1 MLYGRGAEQAE
12 VDALLEAARAGRSG
26 AVIVKG
32 ETGIGKSALLDYAA
46 EQAAGWPMLRTL
58 GVESESELPF
68 AALHLLLRPVLG
80 HVERLPPGQAAA
92 LRGAIG
98 AAPAGVADRFL
109 VGLAALTLLS
119 DLAGDGPILC
129 LIDDA
134 QWLDDASADALLFAA
149 RRLNAEGVVMLFA
162 SRDGAA
168 APRPGPMAAPG
179 PGAMAMP
186 PPGAV
191 TAQRPGAVTAPPPG
205 AVTTPRPGAMTTLG
219 KTSMGAFAAPGVASS
234 RMEPV
239 AAPGVTRPRLEALAS
254 TGVAELRLG
263 RLEEVA
269 AEAFLAER
277 AADLAPQV
285 RRRIL
290 DEAAGN
296 PLALIEFA
304 AVLTPEQRAGRLS
317 PLPFAGESGPL
328 SQRVRNTFEAHI
340 DRFPEPARAALLVA
354 AADDTGDLDLV
365 LRAAARLGATVADLA
380 LAEREELIQLSA
392 AGLSF
397 RHPLI
402 RSAAYRGAPYFRRV
416 AAHLALAESL
426 SDQTAGC
433 LGDPTA
439 RSLTGQVARSLK
451 ARPATPLPGR
461 AAAPPP
467 DRTAP
472 PLGGQA
478 APPLKTRTPAPLHDR
493 TAPPLGGQAVESLGG
508 QARADRRAWHR
519 AAAATG
525 PDEEVAG
532 DLERAAVRA
541 RDRQGSAAAS
551 VAYERAADLTADT
564 GHTARRLIAAAELAV
579 QAGQLKRAIGL
590 ADRAAPFATT
600 PTEHAGLARVRACVE
615 VEQGSPSAAGRLL
628 TEGADHVLTADP
640 ALAARMLAEAI
651 HYASFAADPKLAH
664 DADLRLAALPLP
676 KEPLLAGM
684 AVGEDLPVGDDSPAR
699 TTSEL
704 QPLATETTVV
714 ARPVEGVSRTTAE
727 LAAGMA
733 VVARLVAGQAVAD
746 VSPIRAVGA
755 LADEFGE
762 LLPLITSLSVVSGD
776 EVTAH
781 RLAGALV
788 ARCREHGLIGVLPQA
803 LALLAQAQLL
813 RGRHREASA
822 AASEALSVAADIHQA
837 HRAGHV
843 HGLLAW
849 LAAVGGE
856 EGRCQELAAKAD
868 GDVEATRALAA
879 WALGLS
885 QLGWGRAGAALDQLQ
900 TAGQRHPV
908 VALYAAPDL
917 VEAAV
922 RAGRE
927 DLAVRAAAGFEGW
940 ATVVDRPWATA
951 VAARLRGLL
960 AQGDEAGEHFAR
972 AVAVPADQPFQQARN
987 ELLYGEWLRRAHR
1000 RSDARLRLRAA
1011 LEGFDALGAV
1021 PWARRAHGELEAAG
1035 AAAVSRS
1042 GGLLDRLTPQ
1052 ERQVVRL
1059 AAAGLS
1065 NRQIGARLFLSP
1077 RTVGHHLYK
1086 AFPKLGVASRAQL
1099 TGLDLSR

>member
-80 HVERLPPGQAAA
+80 HVERMPPGQAAA

-168 APRPGPMAAPG
+168 TPRPGPMTAPG
-179 PGAMAMP
+179 PGT
-186 PPGAV
+186 V
-191 TAQRPGAVTAPPPG
+191 
-205 AVTTPRPGAMTTLG
+205 TTLG
-219 KTSMGAFAAPGVASS
+219 ETSPRMGAFAAPGVASS

-508 QARADRRAWHR
+508 HAVESLGGQARADRRAWHR

-564 GHTARRLIAAAELAV
+564 AHTARRLIAAAELAV

-704 QPLATETTVV
+704 QPLATTVV

-762 LLPLITSLSVVSGD
+762 LLQLATSLSVVSGD

-972 AVAVPADQPFQQARN
+972 AVDVPADQPFQQARN

>member
-12 VDALLEAARAGRSG
+12 VDVLLEAARTGRSG
-26 AVIVKG
+26 AVIIKG
-32 ETGIGKSALLDYAA
+32 ETGIGKSALLGYAA
-46 EQAAGWPMLRTL
+46 RQAAGWPVLRTL
-58 GVESESELPF
+58 GVESETELPF

-80 HVERLPPGQAAA
+80 YVERLPPGQAAA

-98 AAPAGVADRFL
+98 AAPAEVADRFL

-129 LIDDA
+129 LVDDA

-149 RRLNAEGVVMLFA
+149 RRLHAEGVVMLFA

-168 APRPGPMAAPG
+168 TP
-179 PGAMAMP
+179 
-186 PPGAV
+186 
-191 TAQRPGAVTAPPPG
+191 RPGAVTA
-205 AVTTPRPGAMTTLG
+205 
-219 KTSMGAFAAPGVASS
+219 
-234 RMEPV
+234 
-239 AAPGVTRPRLEALAS
+239 

-269 AEAFLAER
+269 AEAFLADR
-277 AADLAPQV
+277 AAELAPQV

-433 LGDPTA
+433 LGD
-439 RSLTGQVARSLK
+439 
-451 ARPATPLPGR
+451 
-461 AAAPPP
+461 
-467 DRTAP
+467 RTAMVLKTQTTAAS
-472 PLGGQA
+472 LGGQV
-478 APPLKTRTPAPLHDR
+478 
-493 TAPPLGGQAVESLGG
+493 VESLGG
-508 QARADRRAWHR
+508 QVRADRRAWHR

-541 RDRQGSAAAS
+541 RDRQGTAAAS

-564 GHTARRLIAAAELAV
+564 ARTARRLIAAAELAG

-590 ADRAAPFATT
+590 AGRAAPLATT
-600 PTEHAGLARVRACVE
+600 PDEHAGLARVRAFVE

-628 TEGADHVLTADP
+628 TEGAEHLLTADP
-640 ALAARMLAEAI
+640 AVAARMLAEAI

-664 DADLRLAALPLP
+664 DADLRLRALPPPKGPLP
-676 KEPLLAGM
+676 TGMTAGGSRPM
-684 AVGEDLPVGDDSPAR
+684 EDVSPI
-699 TTSEL
+699 S
-704 QPLATETTVV
+704 
-714 ARPVEGVSRTTAE
+714 TAGG

-733 VVARLVAGQAVAD
+733 VVARLVEGRSVAD
-746 VSPIRAVGA
+746 VSPIRAVAA
-755 LADEFGE
+755 LVGGFGE
-762 LLPLITSLSVVSGD
+762 LLPLATSLSVISGD

-781 RLAGALV
+781 QLAGSLV

-803 LALLAQAQLL
+803 LALLAQAELL

-822 AASEALSVAADIHQA
+822 AASEALSVASDIHQA

-856 EGRCQELAAKAD
+856 EGRCQELAAKAG

-885 QLGWGRAGAALDQLQ
+885 QLGRGRAGAALDHLQ

-927 DLAVRAAAGFEGW
+927 DVAVRAAAGFDGW
-940 ATVVDRPWATA
+940 AAVVDRPWASA
-951 VAARLRGLL
+951 IAARLRGLL
-960 AQGDEAGEHFAR
+960 AQGDAAGRHFAR

-1000 RSDARLRLRAA
+1000 RSEARRRLRAA
-1011 LEGFDALGAV
+1011 FEAFDALGAA

-1035 AAAVSRS
+1035 EAAVTRG

-1099 TGLDLSR
+1099 TGLDLNR

>member
-1 MLYGRGAEQAE
+1 MLHGRGAEQAE

-46 EQAAGWPMLRTL
+46 ERAAGWPMLRTL
-58 GVESESELPF
+58 GVESETELPF

-80 HVERLPPGQAAA
+80 HVERLPSGQAAA

-168 APRPGPMAAPG
+168 TPRPDAMTTPGETSPWMGALAVPTVAPPRVEPMAAPG
-179 PGAMAMP
+179 D
-186 PPGAV
+186 
-191 TAQRPGAVTAPPPG
+191 
-205 AVTTPRPGAMTTLG
+205 
-219 KTSMGAFAAPGVASS
+219 
-234 RMEPV
+234 
-239 AAPGVTRPRLEALAS
+239 TRPRMEALAS

-263 RLEEVA
+263 RLEAAA
-269 AEAFLAER
+269 AEAFLSER
-277 AADLAPQV
+277 ADDLAPQV
-285 RRRIL
+285 RRRVL

-340 DRFPEPARAALLVA
+340 DRFPEPARTALLVA

-426 SDQTAGC
+426 SAQPAGC
-433 LGDPTA
+433 LGDQTA
-439 RSLTGQVARSLK
+439 MSLTGQVTRHLK
-451 ARPATPLPGR
+451 ARTATALH
-461 AAAPPP
+461 
-467 DRTAP
+467 DRTEP
-472 PLGGQA
+472 PLNGQA
-478 APPLKTRTPAPLHDR
+478 APPLN
-493 TAPPLGGQAVESLGG
+493 GQAVESLGG

-564 GHTARRLIAAAELAV
+564 VHTARRLIAAAELAV

-600 PTEHAGLARVRACVE
+600 PAEHAGLARVRACVE

-628 TEGADHVLTADP
+628 TEGAEYVLTADP

-664 DADLRLAALPLP
+664 DADLRLSALPLP
-676 KEPLLAGM
+676 RGPLTAGM
-684 AVGEDLPVGDDSPAR
+684 VVEDGRPAEDVSPIR
-699 TTSEL
+699 T
-704 QPLATETTVV
+704 A
-714 ARPVEGVSRTTAE
+714 AE

-733 VVARLVAGQAVAD
+733 VVARLVAGQPVTD
-746 VSPIRAVGA
+746 VSPIRAVAA
-755 LADEFGE
+755 LAGEFGE
-762 LLPLITSLSVVSGD
+762 LLPLATSLSIISGD

-781 RLAGALV
+781 QLAGSLV

-813 RGRHREASA
+813 RGRHREATA
-822 AASEALSVAADIHQA
+822 AASEALSVASDIHQA

-849 LAAVGGE
+849 MAAVGGE
-856 EGRCQELAAKAD
+856 EERCRELAARAD

-885 QLGWGRAGAALDQLQ
+885 QLGWGRAGAALDHLQ

-922 RAGRE
+922 RAGRD

-940 ATVVDRPWATA
+940 AVVVDRPWATA

-1011 LEGFDALGAV
+1011 FEGFDALGAV

-1035 AAAVSRS
+1035 EAAAVSAS

>member
-12 VDALLEAARAGRSG
+12 IDALLDAALAGRSG
-26 AVIVKG
+26 AVVIKG
-32 ETGIGKSALLDYAA
+32 ETGIGKSALLGYAA
-46 EQAAGWPMLRTL
+46 GRAAGWPVLRTL
-58 GVESESELPF
+58 GVESETELPF

-80 HVERLPPGQAAA
+80 HAGRLPPGQAAA

-98 AAPAGVADRFL
+98 AAPSEVADRFL

-129 LIDDA
+129 LVDDA

-149 RRLNAEGVVMLFA
+149 RRLDAEGVVMLFA
-162 SRDGAA
+162 LRDGA
-168 APRPGPMAAPG
+168 
-179 PGAMAMP
+179 
-186 PPGAV
+186 
-191 TAQRPGAVTAPPPG
+191 
-205 AVTTPRPGAMTTLG
+205 TTPRPGAMATPETI
-219 KTSMGAFAAPGVASS
+219 PPH
-234 RMEPV
+234 R
-239 AAPGVTRPRLEALAS
+239 EALATPAVARS
-254 TGVAELRLG
+254 RLETMATPRVTPPHREALATSGVAELRLG
-263 RLEEVA
+263 RLEAAVA
-269 AEAFLAER
+269 AEFLADR
-277 AADLAPQV
+277 ARDLAPQV
-285 RRRIL
+285 RRRVL

-328 SQRVRNTFEAHI
+328 SHRVRTTFEAYI

-354 AADDTGDLDLV
+354 AADDTGDLDLI
-365 LRAAARLGATVADLA
+365 LRAAARLGATVADLT
-380 LAEREELIQLSA
+380 LAEREELIELSA

-426 SDQTAGC
+426 SDQTARC
-433 LGDPTA
+433 LGDPMGRPLDGRTTA
-439 RSLTGQVARSLK
+439 PLDGRTTGSPPGRT
-451 ARPATPLPGR
+451 ATPLDGR
-461 AAAPPP
+461 TTASQDNWTAAS
-467 DRTAP
+467 
-472 PLGGQA
+472 LGDQA
-478 APPLKTRTPAPLHDR
+478 A
-493 TAPPLGGQAVESLGG
+493 ESLDG

-525 PDEEVAG
+525 PDERVAG
-532 DLERAAVRA
+532 ELERAALRA
-541 RDRQGSAAAS
+541 RDRQGTAAAS

-564 GHTARRLIAAAELAV
+564 ARTARRLIAAAELAV
-579 QAGQLKRAIGL
+579 QAGQLKRAAGL
-590 ADRAAPFATT
+590 ADRAAPLTTTLATT
-600 PTEHAGLARVRACVE
+600 PAERACLAQVRARVE
-615 VEQGSPSAAGRLL
+615 VEQGSPSAAGRILV
-628 TEGADHVLTADP
+628 EGAGHVLTADP

-664 DADLRLAALPLP
+664 DADHRLSALALPLP
-676 KEPLLAGM
+676 KGPQPPQPEAPRPPLPGGPQPPWRQGAHSAQPEEP
-684 AVGEDLPVGDDSPAR
+684 
-699 TTSEL
+699 
-704 QPLATETTVV
+704 QPL
-714 ARPVEGVSRTTAE
+714 PQGPGV

-733 VVARLVAGQAVAD
+733 VMARLVEGQAVVD
-746 VSPIRAVGA
+746 LSPIRAA
-755 LADEFGE
+755 ARLAGDAPD
-762 LLPLITSLSVVSGD
+762 LLPLAASLSIVSGD

-781 RLAGALV
+781 RLAESLV
-788 ARCREHGLIGVLPQA
+788 ARCREHGLIGLLPQA
-803 LALLAQAQLL
+803 LALLAQAQML

-822 AASEALSVAADIHQA
+822 AAAEALTVASDIHQA
-837 HRAGHV
+837 HRAGHL

-849 LAAVGGE
+849 LAAVGGAE
-856 EGRCQELAAKAD
+856 ERCLELAAKAD

-885 QLGWGRAGAALDQLQ
+885 QLGQGRAGAALDHLQ
-900 TAGQRHPV
+900 TAGHRHPV
-908 VALYAAPDL
+908 VALCAAPDL

-922 RAGRE
+922 RAGRA
-927 DLAVRAAAGFEGW
+927 DLAAGAAATFEGW
-940 ATVVDRPWATA
+940 AAVVERPWADA
-951 VAARLRGLL
+951 IAARLRGLL
-960 AQGDEAGEHFAR
+960 AEGDEAGGHFAR

-1000 RSDARLRLRAA
+1000 RSEARRWLRAA
-1011 LEGFDALGAV
+1011 FEAFDALGAA

-1035 AAAVSRS
+1035 EAAVSRS

-1099 TGLDLSR
+1099 GDLDLSE

>member
-12 VDALLEAARAGRSG
+12 IDALLEAARAGCSG
-26 AVIVKG
+26 SLVVKG
-32 ETGIGKSALLDYAA
+32 ESGIGKSALLGYAA
-46 EQAAGWPMLRTL
+46 GRAAGWPVLRTL
-58 GVESESELPF
+58 GVESETELPF

-80 HVERLPPGQAAA
+80 HAERLPPGQAAA

-98 AAPAGVADRFL
+98 AAPAEVTDRFL

-129 LIDDA
+129 LVDDA

-149 RRLNAEGVVMLFA
+149 RRLDAEGVVMLFA
-162 SRDGAA
+162 LRDGAA
-168 APRPGPMAAPG
+168 
-179 PGAMAMP
+179 
-186 PPGAV
+186 
-191 TAQRPGAVTAPPPG
+191 
-205 AVTTPRPGAMTTLG
+205 TPRPGAM
-219 KTSMGAFAAPGVASS
+219 AAP
-234 RMEPV
+234 
-239 AAPGVTRPRLEALAS
+239 
-254 TGVAELRLG
+254 GVAELRLG
-263 RLEEVA
+263 RLEAAVA
-269 AEAFLAER
+269 AEFLADR
-277 AADLAPQV
+277 ARDLAPQV
-285 RRRIL
+285 RRRVL

-328 SQRVRNTFEAHI
+328 SDRVRTTFEAYI

-354 AADDTGDLDLV
+354 AADDTGDLDLI

-380 LAEREELIQLSA
+380 LAEREELIELSA

-426 SDQTAGC
+426 SDQTGRC
-433 LGDPTA
+433 LGDPMGRPLDGRMTA
-439 RSLTGQVARSLK
+439 PLDGRIAGPPHGRTT
-451 ARPATPLPGR
+451 TPLDNSTAASLDDR
-461 AAAPPP
+461 AA
-467 DRTAP
+467 
-472 PLGGQA
+472 
-478 APPLKTRTPAPLHDR
+478 
-493 TAPPLGGQAVESLGG
+493 ESLDG

-525 PDEEVAG
+525 PDERVAG
-532 DLERAAVRA
+532 ELERAALRA
-541 RDRQGSAAAS
+541 RDRQGTAAAS

-564 GHTARRLIAAAELAV
+564 ARTARRLIAAAELAV
-579 QAGQLKRAIGL
+579 QAGQLKRAAAL
-590 ADRAAPFATT
+590 ADRAAPLATTLATT
-600 PTEHAGLARVRACVE
+600 PAELAHLAQVRACVE
-615 VEQGSPSAAGRLL
+615 VEQGSPSAAGRIL
-628 TEGADHVLTADP
+628 TEGAEHVRTADP

-651 HYASFAADPKLAH
+651 HHASFAADPKLAH
-664 DADLRLAALPLP
+664 DADHRLSALAPPLP
-676 KEPLLAGM
+676 KGPQPPDG
-684 AVGEDLPVGDDSPAR
+684 P
-699 TTSEL
+699 
-704 QPLATETTVV
+704 QPLPQ
-714 ARPVEGVSRTTAE
+714 RPGV

-733 VVARLVAGQAVAD
+733 VMARLVEGQAVVD
-746 VSPIRAVGA
+746 LSPIRAA
-755 LADEFGE
+755 ARLARDSPD
-762 LLPLITSLSVVSGD
+762 LLPLAASLSIVSGD

-781 RLAGALV
+781 GLAESLV
-788 ARCREHGLIGVLPQA
+788 ARCRERGLIGLLPQA
-803 LALLAQAQLL
+803 LALFAQAQML
-813 RGRHREASA
+813 RGRHHEASA
-822 AASEALSVAADIHQA
+822 AASEALTVASDIHQA

-843 HGLLAW
+843 YGLLAW
-849 LAAVGGE
+849 LAAVGGAE
-856 EGRCQELAAKAD
+856 ERCLELAAKAD

-885 QLGWGRAGAALDQLQ
+885 QLGQGRAGAALDHLR
-900 TAGQRHPV
+900 TAGDRHPV
-908 VALYAAPDL
+908 VALCAAPDL

-922 RAGRE
+922 RAGRA
-927 DLAVRAAAGFEGW
+927 DLAEGAAARFAGW
-940 ATVVDRPWATA
+940 AAVVERPWANA
-951 VAARLRGLL
+951 VAARVRGLL
-960 AQGDEAGEHFAR
+960 AEGDEAGRHFAR

-1000 RSDARLRLRAA
+1000 RSDARRRLRAA
-1011 LEGFDALGAV
+1011 FEAFDALGAA

-1035 AAAVSRS
+1035 EAAVSRS
-1042 GGLLDRLTPQ
+1042 GGLFDRLTPQ

-1099 TGLDLSR
+1099 GDLDLGE

>member
-12 VDALLEAARAGRSG
+12 IDALLEAAEAGRSG
-26 AVIVKG
+26 AVLVKG
-32 ETGIGKSALLDYAA
+32 ETGIGKSALLGYAA
-46 EQAAGWPMLRTL
+46 GRAAGWPVLRTL
-58 GVESESELPF
+58 GVESETELPF

-80 HVERLPPGQAAA
+80 HAERLPPGQAAA

-98 AAPAGVADRFL
+98 AAPSEVADRFL

-129 LIDDA
+129 LVDDA

-149 RRLNAEGVVMLFA
+149 RRLDAERVVMLFA
-162 SRDGAA
+162 LRDGAA
-168 APRPGPMAAPG
+168 
-179 PGAMAMP
+179 
-186 PPGAV
+186 
-191 TAQRPGAVTAPPPG
+191 
-205 AVTTPRPGAMTTLG
+205 TPRPGAM
-219 KTSMGAFAAPGVASS
+219 AAPG
-234 RMEPV
+234 
-239 AAPGVTRPRLEALAS
+239 L
-254 TGVAELRLG
+254 AELRLG
-263 RLEEVA
+263 RLEAAVA
-269 AEAFLAER
+269 EEFLADR
-277 AADLAPQV
+277 ARDLAPQV
-285 RRRIL
+285 RRRVL

-296 PLALIEFA
+296 PLALIEFV

-328 SQRVRNTFEAHI
+328 SHRVRATFEAYI

-354 AADDTGDLDLV
+354 AADDTGDLDLI

-380 LAEREELIQLSA
+380 LAEREELIELSA

-426 SDQTAGC
+426 SDQTGKC
-433 LGDPTA
+433 LGDPMGRPLNNWTA
-439 RSLTGQVARSLK
+439 ASL
-451 ARPATPLPGR
+451 
-461 AAAPPP
+461 
-467 DRTAP
+467 DD
-472 PLGGQA
+472 QA
-478 APPLKTRTPAPLHDR
+478 A
-493 TAPPLGGQAVESLGG
+493 ESLDG

-525 PDEEVAG
+525 PDEKVAG
-532 DLERAAVRA
+532 ELERAALRA
-541 RDRQGSAAAS
+541 RDRQGTAAAS

-564 GHTARRLIAAAELAV
+564 ARTARRLISAAELAV
-579 QAGQLKRAIGL
+579 QAGQLKRAARL
-590 ADRAAPFATT
+590 ADRAAPLATTLATT
-600 PTEHAGLARVRACVE
+600 PAELACLAQVRACVE
-615 VEQGSPSAAGRLL
+615 MEQGSPSAAGRILA
-628 TEGADHVLTADP
+628 EGADHVLTADP

-651 HYASFAADPKLAH
+651 RYASVAADPKLAR
-664 DADLRLAALPLP
+664 DADRRLSALALPVSPPLP
-676 KEPLLAGM
+676 APL
-684 AVGEDLPVGDDSPAR
+684 PAR
-699 TTSEL
+699 PQPPQPEEPRPPQAEGSQPPQRQEL
-704 QPLATETTVV
+704 PSPQPEEP
-714 ARPVEGVSRTTAE
+714 RPPQPPRPGV

-733 VVARLVAGQAVAD
+733 VMARLVEGRVVAD
-746 VSPIRAVGA
+746 LSPIRAA
-755 LADEFGE
+755 ARLARDSPD
-762 LLPLITSLSVVSGD
+762 LLPLAASLSIVAGD

-781 RLAGALV
+781 GLAESLV

-803 LALLAQAQLL
+803 LALLAQAQML

-822 AASEALSVAADIHQA
+822 AASEALTVVADIHQA
-837 HRAGHV
+837 HRSGHL

-856 EGRCQELAAKAD
+856 EERCLELAAKAE

-885 QLGWGRAGAALDQLQ
+885 QLGQGRAGAALDHLHA
-900 TAGQRHPV
+900 AGDRHPV
-908 VALYAAPDL
+908 VALCAAPDL

-922 RAGRE
+922 RAGRA
-927 DLAVRAAAGFEGW
+927 DLAEGAAARFEGW
-940 ATVVDRPWATA
+940 AALVERPWADA
-951 VAARLRGLL
+951 IAARLRGLL
-960 AQGDEAGEHFAR
+960 AEGDEAGGHFAR

-1000 RSDARLRLRAA
+1000 RSDARRWLRAA
-1011 LEGFDALGAV
+1011 FDAFDALGAA

-1042 GGLLDRLTPQ
+1042 GGRLDRLTPQ

-1059 AAAGLS
+1059 AATGLS

-1099 TGLDLSR
+1099 GDLDLSE

>member
-1 MLYGRGAEQAE
+1 MLYGRGAEQGE
-12 VDALLEAARAGRSG
+12 IDALLEAARAGRSG
-26 AVIVKG
+26 AVVVKG
-32 ETGIGKSALLDYAA
+32 ETGIGKSALLGYAA
-46 EQAAGWPMLRTL
+46 GRAAGWPVLRTL
-58 GVESESELPF
+58 GVESETELPF

-80 HVERLPPGQAAA
+80 HAERLPPGQAAA

-98 AAPAGVADRFL
+98 AAPAEVADRFL

-129 LIDDA
+129 LVDDA

-149 RRLNAEGVVMLFA
+149 RRLDAEGVVMLFA
-162 SRDGAA
+162 LRDGAA
-168 APRPGPMAAPG
+168 
-179 PGAMAMP
+179 
-186 PPGAV
+186 
-191 TAQRPGAVTAPPPG
+191 
-205 AVTTPRPGAMTTLG
+205 TPRPGAMAT
-219 KTSMGAFAAPGVASS
+219 P
-234 RMEPV
+234 
-239 AAPGVTRPRLEALAS
+239 
-254 TGVAELRLG
+254 GVAELRLG
-263 RLEEVA
+263 RLEAAVA
-269 AEAFLAER
+269 EEFLADR
-277 AADLAPQV
+277 ARDLAPQV
-285 RRRIL
+285 RRRVL

-328 SQRVRNTFEAHI
+328 SHRVRTTFEAYI

-354 AADDTGDLDLV
+354 AADDTGDLDLI

-380 LAEREELIQLSA
+380 VAEREELIELSA

-426 SDQTAGC
+426 SEQTGRC
-433 LGDPTA
+433 LGDPMGRPLAGRTTA
-439 RSLTGQVARSLK
+439 SLGD
-451 ARPATPLPGR
+451 R
-461 AAAPPP
+461 AA
-467 DRTAP
+467 
-472 PLGGQA
+472 
-478 APPLKTRTPAPLHDR
+478 
-493 TAPPLGGQAVESLGG
+493 ESLDS

-525 PDEEVAG
+525 PDERVAG
-532 DLERAAVRA
+532 ELERAALRA
-541 RDRQGSAAAS
+541 RDRQGTAAAS
-551 VAYERAADLTADT
+551 VAFERAADLTADT
-564 GHTARRLIAAAELAV
+564 ARTARRLIAAAELAV
-579 QAGQLKRAIGL
+579 QAGQLKRAAGL
-590 ADRAAPFATT
+590 ADRAAPLATTLATT
-600 PTEHAGLARVRACVE
+600 PAELACLVQVRACVE
-615 VEQGSPSAAGRLL
+615 VEQGSPSAAGRILA
-628 TEGADHVLTADP
+628 EGAEHVRTADP

-651 HYASFAADPKLAH
+651 HYASFAADPELAH
-664 DADLRLAALPLP
+664 DADHRLSALALPLP
-676 KEPLLAGM
+676 KGPQPPQPDEPRP
-684 AVGEDLPVGDDSPAR
+684 LP
-699 TTSEL
+699 
-704 QPLATETTVV
+704 Q
-714 ARPVEGVSRTTAE
+714 RPGV

-733 VVARLVAGQAVAD
+733 VMARLVEGQAVMD
-746 VSPIRAVGA
+746 LSPIRAA
-755 LADEFGE
+755 ARLARDSPD
-762 LLPLITSLSVVSGD
+762 LLPLAASLSIVSGD

-781 RLAGALV
+781 GLAESLV
-788 ARCREHGLIGVLPQA
+788 ARCREHGLIGLLPQA
-803 LALLAQAQLL
+803 LALFAQAQML

-822 AASEALSVAADIHQA
+822 AASEALTVASDIHQA

-843 HGLLAW
+843 YGLLAW
-849 LAAVGGE
+849 LAAVSGAE
-856 EGRCQELAAKAD
+856 ERCLELAAKAD

-885 QLGWGRAGAALDQLQ
+885 QLGQGRAGAALDHLR
-900 TAGQRHPV
+900 TAGDRHPV
-908 VALYAAPDL
+908 VALCAAPDL

-922 RAGRE
+922 RAGRA
-927 DLAVRAAAGFEGW
+927 DLAEGAAARFAGW
-940 ATVVDRPWATA
+940 AAVVERPWANA

-960 AQGDEAGEHFAR
+960 AEGDEAGRHFAR

-1000 RSDARLRLRAA
+1000 RSDARRRLRAA
-1011 LEGFDALGAV
+1011 FEAFDALGAA

-1035 AAAVSRS
+1035 EAAVSRS

-1099 TGLDLSR
+1099 GDLDLGE

>member
-12 VDALLEAARAGRSG
+12 IDALLAAARAGRSG
-26 AVIVKG
+26 AVVVKG
-32 ETGIGKSALLDYAA
+32 ETGIGKSALLGYAA
-46 EQAAGWPMLRTL
+46 GRAAGWPVLRTL
-58 GVESESELPF
+58 GVESETELPF

-80 HVERLPPGQAAA
+80 YAERLPPGQAAA

-98 AAPAGVADRFL
+98 AAPAEVADRFL

-129 LIDDA
+129 LVDDA

-149 RRLNAEGVVMLFA
+149 RRLDAEGVVMLFA
-162 SRDGAA
+162 LRDGAA
-168 APRPGPMAAPG
+168 TPRR
-179 PGAMAMP
+179 GAMAT
-186 PPGAV
+186 PGMISQHREA
-191 TAQRPGAVTAPPPG
+191 
-205 AVTTPRPGAMTTLG
+205 TPR
-219 KTSMGAFAAPGVASS
+219 
-234 RMEPV
+234 
-239 AAPGVTRPRLEALAS
+239 VTPSRLEALA
-254 TGVAELRLG
+254 THGVPELRLG
-263 RLEEVA
+263 RLEAAVA
-269 AEAFLAER
+269 AEFLADR
-277 AADLAPQV
+277 ARDLAPQV
-285 RRRIL
+285 RRRVL

-328 SQRVRNTFEAHI
+328 SDRVRTTFEAYI

-354 AADDTGDLDLV
+354 AADDTGDLDLI

-380 LAEREELIQLSA
+380 LAEREELIELSA

-426 SDQTAGC
+426 SDQTGRC
-433 LGDPTA
+433 LGDPM
-439 RSLTGQVARSLK
+439 G
-451 ARPATPLPGR
+451 RPLDGRMTPLLDDR
-461 AAAPPP
+461 AA
-467 DRTAP
+467 
-472 PLGGQA
+472 
-478 APPLKTRTPAPLHDR
+478 
-493 TAPPLGGQAVESLGG
+493 ESLDG

-525 PDEEVAG
+525 PDERVAG
-532 DLERAAVRA
+532 ELERAALRA
-541 RDRQGSAAAS
+541 RDRQGTAAAS
-551 VAYERAADLTADT
+551 VAYERAADLTAGT
-564 GHTARRLIAAAELAV
+564 ARTARRLIAAAELSV
-579 QAGQLKRAIGL
+579 QAGQLKRAAGL
-590 ADRAAPFATT
+590 ADRAAPLTTTLATT
-600 PTEHAGLARVRACVE
+600 PAELACLAQVRACVE
-615 VEQGSPSAAGRLL
+615 VEQGSPSAAGRILA
-628 TEGADHVLTADP
+628 EGAEHVRTADP

-651 HYASFAADPKLAH
+651 HYASFAADPELAH
-664 DADLRLAALPLP
+664 DADHRLGALALPLP
-676 KEPLLAGM
+676 KGPQPPQPEGP
-684 AVGEDLPVGDDSPAR
+684 
-699 TTSEL
+699 
-704 QPLATETTVV
+704 QPLPQ
-714 ARPVEGVSRTTAE
+714 RPGV

-733 VVARLVAGQAVAD
+733 VMARLVEGQAVVD
-746 VSPIRAVGA
+746 LSPIRAA
-755 LADEFGE
+755 AQLARDSPD
-762 LLPLITSLSVVSGD
+762 LLPLAASLSIVSGD

-781 RLAGALV
+781 GLAESLV
-788 ARCREHGLIGVLPQA
+788 ARCRERGLIGLLPQA
-803 LALLAQAQLL
+803 LALLAQAQML

-822 AASEALSVAADIHQA
+822 AASEALTVASDIHQA

-849 LAAVGGE
+849 LAAVGGAE
-856 EGRCQELAAKAD
+856 ERCLELAAKAD

-885 QLGWGRAGAALDQLQ
+885 QLGQGRAGAALDHLQ
-900 TAGQRHPV
+900 AAGHRHPV
-908 VALYAAPDL
+908 VALCAAPDL

-922 RAGRE
+922 RAGRA
-927 DLAVRAAAGFEGW
+927 DLAEGAAARFAGW
-940 ATVVDRPWATA
+940 AAAVERPWANA

-960 AQGDEAGEHFAR
+960 AEGDEAGRHFAR

-1000 RSDARLRLRAA
+1000 RSDARRRLRAA
-1011 LEGFDALGAV
+1011 FEAFDALGAA

-1035 AAAVSRS
+1035 EAAVSRS

-1059 AAAGLS
+1059 AATGLS

-1086 AFPKLGVASRAQL
+1086 AFPKLGVAARAQL
-1099 TGLDLSR
+1099 GDLDLGE